1 MVEPVLLR
9 AGEVVRPFCELARV
23 KPRGY
28 SSALQRAMVDFG
40 ADESFARAARKL
52 TEHYGIEVPVSAIR
66 TLTQEHGQALAERE
80 SKGVI
85 SSAEKAAP
93 VAQLIAEIDGS
104 MVPIVDVEA
113 PRAGAPVD
121 GRKRRHL
128 RRQEAR
134 LSLVHAPDVVNPL
147 FGATL
152 GTTDEAGDRLD
163 SCARR
168 AGFDAQTRVHGL
180 GDGAVWIAEQFE
192 RVFGAQASFLVDFYH
207 VCDYL
212 APAAKACASPPLDS
226 STWLEQQKQRLKEGR
241 AEEVLASLQ
250 PHREDTGCPESQAPV
265 RACHHYLS
273 NRPGQFDYKA
283 ALEAELPIGSGEI
296 ESAHRY
302 VIQQRLK
309 IPGAWWKPDNAEK
322 MLGLRVARANQQ
334 WEQYWQE
341 TAALA
346 A

>member
-1 MVEPVLLR
+1 MALR
-9 AGEVVRPFCELARV
+9 
-23 KPRGY
+23 
-28 SSALQRAMVDFG
+28 
-40 ADESFARAARKL
+40 
-52 TEHYGIEVPVSAIR
+52 VPVSAIR
-66 TLTQEHGQALAERE
+66 TLTEAHGQALAERE
-80 SKGVI
+80 SNGAVA
-85 SSAEKAAP
+85 SAEP

-104 MVPIVDVEA
+104 MVPIVDVEVS
-113 PRAGAPVD
+113 REGAPVD
-121 GRKRRHL
+121 GRKRRTL
-128 RRQEAR
+128 RWQEAR
-134 LSLVHAPDVVNPL
+134 LSLVHAPGVVNPV

-152 GTTDEAGDRLD
+152 GTTDEAGDRLEG
-163 SCARR
+163 CARR
-168 AGFDAQTRVHGL
+168 AGFNAHTQVHGV

-192 RVFGAQASFLVDFYH
+192 RVFGAQASYLIDFYH

-212 APAAKACASPPLDS
+212 APAAKACASPSLDS
-226 STWLEQQKQRLKEGR
+226 ATWLEQQKQRLKEGR
-241 AEEVLASLQ
+241 TEEVLAMLQ
-250 PHREDTGCPESQAPV
+250 SHLEDEGSPESQAPV
-265 RACHHYLS
+265 RACHRYLN

-309 IPGAWWKPDNAEK
+309 LPGAWWKPDNADK
-322 MLGLRVARANQQ
+322 MLGLRVARANEQ